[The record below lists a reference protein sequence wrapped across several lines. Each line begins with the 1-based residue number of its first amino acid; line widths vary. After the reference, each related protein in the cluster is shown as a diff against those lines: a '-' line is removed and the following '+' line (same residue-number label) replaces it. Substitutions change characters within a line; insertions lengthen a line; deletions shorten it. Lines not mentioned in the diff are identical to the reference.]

1 MASKPKTTKNP
12 RKKTP
17 KKWDGPKDPATEK
30 GSGTYPN
37 QHVKRTRSGHTITMD
52 DSEDNEHIRIQHR
65 SGSAM
70 IFHPDGAVSITTHK
84 GQYNVVFG
92 QSRMTVTGAHDITVK
107 GDGSMRVYGDFN
119 KTVHGDYNMTVTGNH
134 NAVVGG
140 SYNKHVNG
148 NEDKTIGGD
157 KTTKTRGSI
166 VSAAKETNSVV
177 GGSDVSI
184 ASHKGTASV
193 GAAKGINL
201 STPENIIAKAKG
213 DVGVDAGK
221 KIDIASKDA
230 MKVASQSTMDMTS
243 QGAFKVSS
251 SAGYSVKASGEI
263 AKDGSQIHLNS
274 GKAQNADKAQVGDFA
289 KATNSPSPTQ
299 VASSDDA
306 HSKLA

>member
-52 DSEDNEHIRIQHR
+52 DSEDNEHVRIQHR

-70 IFHPDGAVSITTHK
+70 IFHPDGAISITTHK

-134 NAVVGG
+134 NTVVGG
-140 SYNKHVNG
+140 DANKHVNG

-177 GGSDVSI
+177 GGSDVSL
-184 ASHKGTASV
+184 ASQKGTASV
-193 GAAKGINL
+193 GAEGGINL
-201 STPENIIAKAKG
+201 STPKNIIAKVKG
-213 DVGVDAGK
+213 DFGLDIGK
-221 KIDIASKDA
+221 KMD
-230 MKVASQSTMDMTS
+230 VASGEGMRFRGQTVDMVS
-243 QGAFKVSS
+243 DQGFKVS
-251 SAGYSVKASGEI
+251 ANEYSVKAQGQI

>member
-52 DSEDNEHIRIQHR
+52 DSEDNEHVRIQHR

-157 KTTKTRGSI
+157 KTTKTRGSV
-166 VSAAKETNSVV
+166 VSAAS
-177 GGSDVSI
+177 GSQAHTAGDDATFSANRVASI
-184 ASHKGTASV
+184 AGGQGLNA
-193 GAAKGINL
+193 
-201 STPENIIAKAKG
+201 STPKTA
-213 DVGVDAGK
+213 
-221 KIDIASKDA
+221 
-230 MKVASQSTMDMTS
+230 
-243 QGAFKVSS
+243 AFKF
-251 SAGYSVKASGEI
+251 GENWDCETGKDHNHTIKGSVCFAPDQDMNLKCGGDYNNECKSHNTTAQQEKVEKA
-263 AKDGSQIHLNS
+263 SQIHHNGKSPKEAKKAKEVELN
-274 GKAQNADKAQVGDFA
+274 
-289 KATNSPSPTQ
+289 KATKTSPGLV
-299 VASSDDA
+299 VASSSLYHND
-306 HSKLA
+306 LT